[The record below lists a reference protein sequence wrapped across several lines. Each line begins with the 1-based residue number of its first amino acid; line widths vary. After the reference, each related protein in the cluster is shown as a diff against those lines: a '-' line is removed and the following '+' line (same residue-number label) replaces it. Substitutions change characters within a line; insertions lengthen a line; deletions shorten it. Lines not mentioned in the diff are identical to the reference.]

1 MAQVKTKD
9 QIQRENLRKTLTR
22 LKLKVADMEELW
34 LTFFQDATNA
44 LLAAYYDA
52 SAGSIKDVVKD
63 ARAVADSMLDEYESR
78 WGKG

>member
-1 MAQVKTKD
+1 MKSKET
-9 QIQRENLRKTLTR
+9 IQRENLRKTLTR
-22 LKLKVADMEELW
+22 LKTKVADMEELW
-34 LTFFQDATNA
+34 LQFFQDATGA
-44 LLAAYYDA
+44 LLGAYYDA